1 MEREPDFTLTTNTPY
16 LAHKGEL
23 WGAYCEYFGQNWP
36 PHNSTALH
44 VFAFSTTGTLYFS
57 TLIMYCM
64 VMDINPLCT
73 QNMPTLT
80 HAVHI
85 RTSSKTAGSHS
96 WEVGATVNS
105 LLGDTFSYD
114 NNMHGADLM
123 FVSRLR
129 STIYFTNF
137 VSHDPIVLYSWYTEP
152 CYKGSLLYWNFNI
165 QKQCYWSFYLIH
177 IQYQL
182 FKYMH
187 ALKNLLLRQEIP
199 AFCFSFYF
207 WYTAEITIH
216 LWMLEMKYN

>member
-1 MEREPDFTLTTNTPY
+1 
-16 LAHKGEL
+16 
-23 WGAYCEYFGQNWP
+23 
-36 PHNSTALH
+36 
-44 VFAFSTTGTLYFS
+44 
-57 TLIMYCM
+57 
-64 VMDINPLCT
+64 MDINLLCT

-123 FVSRLR
+123 FLSRLR

-207 WYTAEITIH
+207 WYTAENNILVNVGNEIQLDSRTKSNFCETNFGTWGIKP
-216 LWMLEMKYN
+216 LYRWVSAKKT